1 MPKRMDKADTVD
13 LGIHWLSK
21 LQSEGWGIV
30 EIVQTIDYEKLGKHE
45 LPIYA
50 TLVVKLKAAQ

>member
-1 MPKRMDKADTVD
+1 MTKRMDKADTVD

-30 EIVQTIDYEKLGKHE
+30 EIHQSIDYEKVGKHE
-45 LPIYA
+45 LPMWAIL
-50 TLVVKLKAAQ
+50 TIKLRADS